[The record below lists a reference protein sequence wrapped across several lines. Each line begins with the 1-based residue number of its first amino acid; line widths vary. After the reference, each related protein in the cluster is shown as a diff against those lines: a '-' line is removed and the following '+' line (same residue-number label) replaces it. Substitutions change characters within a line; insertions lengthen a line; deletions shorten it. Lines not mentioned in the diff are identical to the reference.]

1 MWVLLLLPAL
11 VSADL
16 FGGPPLVSSP
26 PPWQRVD
33 HHQAP
38 SDLFGATG
46 FPFPTNVW
54 WQSMALQGGADV
66 SVVNPYLVKTTNFGL
81 HVCLPDFYVGDRVY
95 GSAFTD
101 NLIMSTMEGPGS
113 HALVSYDELSVTV
126 GWDKMAAPIVRGM
139 PYVTT
144 FYSQATPSL
153 R

>member
-1 MWVLLLLPAL
+1 MWLLLLPAL

-16 FGGPPLVSSP
+16 FGGPPLATGP
-26 PPWQRVD
+26 PTWQKMT

-38 SDLFGATG
+38 TSLYGATG

-54 WQSMALQGGADV
+54 WQNMVLNDGDLVNA
-66 SVVNPYLVKTTNFGL
+66 VNPYLVKTMSDGL
-81 HVCLPDFYVGDRVY
+81 HVCLPDFFGGDTFY
-95 GSAFTD
+95 GMGFAD
-101 NLIMSTMEGPGS
+101 NLIMTTTEGPGS

-126 GWDKMAAPIVRGM
+126 GWSAMEAPIVRGM
-139 PYVTT
+139 PYVTM